1 MAELLPKNVPKRQ
14 FSIKIRI
21 DYKCLIRYNFDMVD
35 VHKSLYD
42 FMRTYREK
50 HDNDIAVVHGA
61 RKMNFAT
68 FFKQIDRVAGGLA
81 RLGVGKGDVVMIA
94 LPNIIQAVVAM
105 YACSRIGAIASM
117 IHPKLSADE
126 FGAAF
131 DKLKPKAVFL
141 SDINQCAYYPK
152 SKGARRIICHFGIYD
167 FVGLPRK
174 AKFQAFHGDG
184 EEIVFYMQSGG
195 TTGEPKTVALS
206 SRAETPWQ
214 AIFCN
219 ISATNFRKKTQ
230 CLPLS
235 PCSTVSDFAL
245 ACMRL
250 YPQTC
255 GRYCCRFSE
264 RKTRSKSFQK
274 IA

>member
-1 MAELLPKNVPKRQ
+1 
-14 FSIKIRI
+14 
-21 DYKCLIRYNFDMVD
+21 MVD

-94 LPNIIQAVVAM
+94 LPNIIQAVVAT

-131 DKLKPKAVFL
+131 DKLKPKVVFL

-152 SKGARRIICHFGIYD
+152 SKGARRIICHFFIYD
-167 FVGLPRK
+167 FFGLPRK

-206 SRAETPWQ
+206 SRAANSMAGNLLQYLGDKFSE
-214 AIFCN
+214 
-219 ISATNFRKKTQ
+219 KTQ
-230 CLPLS
+230 CLPHF
-235 PCSTVSDFAL
+235 PCFTVSGFAW

-264 RKTRSKSFQK
+264 RKTRSKSLQK

>member
-1 MAELLPKNVPKRQ
+1 
-14 FSIKIRI
+14 
-21 DYKCLIRYNFDMVD
+21 MVD

-68 FFKQIDRVAGGLA
+68 FFKQIDRVAGGLV

-94 LPNIIQAVVAM
+94 LPNIIQAVVAT

-184 EEIVFYMQSGG
+184 EEIVF
-195 TTGEPKTVALS
+195 TC
-206 SRAETPWQ
+206 SRAEPPASRKRLRFLLARQTPWQ

-230 CLPLS
+230 CLPHF
-235 PCSTVSDFAL
+235 PCFTVSGFAL
-245 ACMRL
+245 AYTRP
-250 YPQTC
+250 YPQIC
-255 GRYCCRFSE
+255 ARCCFRYSK
-264 RKTRSKSFQK
+264 RKMPSKSLQK
-274 IA
+274 SHNHNDCGAAYGAKVTCA

>member
-94 LPNIIQAVVAM
+94 LPNIIQAVVAT

-174 AKFQAFHGDG
+174 GDFKPFHGDG
-184 EEIVFYMQSGG
+184 EEIVF
-195 TTGEPKTVALS
+195 TC
-206 SRAETPWQ
+206 SRAEPPASRKRLRYPLAPQTQWQ

-219 ISATNFRKKTQ
+219 IWAISFRKKTQ
-230 CLPLS
+230 CLPHF
-235 PCSTVSDFAL
+235 PCFTVSGFAW

-264 RKTRSKSFQK
+264 RKTRSKSLQK

>member
-1 MAELLPKNVPKRQ
+1 
-14 FSIKIRI
+14 
-21 DYKCLIRYNFDMVD
+21 
-35 VHKSLYD
+35 
-42 FMRTYREK
+42 MRTYREK

-94 LPNIIQAVVAM
+94 LPNIIQAVVAT

-131 DKLKPKAVFL
+131 DKLKPKVVFL

-152 SKGARRIICHFGIYD
+152 SKGARRIICHFFIYD
-167 FVGLPRK
+167 FFGLPRK

-184 EEIVFYMQSGG
+184 EEGMFLFEKYLG
-195 TTGEPKTVALS
+195 
-206 SRAETPWQ
+206 
-214 AIFCN
+214 
-219 ISATNFRKKTQ
+219 
-230 CLPLS
+230 
-235 PCSTVSDFAL
+235 
-245 ACMRL
+245 
-250 YPQTC
+250 
-255 GRYCCRFSE
+255 
-264 RKTRSKSFQK
+264 
-274 IA
+274 